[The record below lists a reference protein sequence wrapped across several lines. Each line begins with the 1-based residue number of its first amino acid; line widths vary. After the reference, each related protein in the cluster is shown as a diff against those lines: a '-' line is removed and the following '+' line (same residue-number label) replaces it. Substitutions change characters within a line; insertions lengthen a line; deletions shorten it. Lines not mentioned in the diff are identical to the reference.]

1 MKEHQESG
9 NPRTASSPEAIP
21 SGADADRLTALT
33 VHLGNVR
40 GRSEIC
46 DSVTRLVSDLTGA
59 ATVRLTTLSENDL
72 WEETVRSSGVVKSS
86 EWHPSRMSKTLLSG
100 GEAIIKTGETGIPGV
115 DAYIGVPLKHSG
127 QVVGIL
133 EVENPHPPERMGSC
147 LESIRLIG
155 GVAALALA
163 NSRLQ
168 NDFES
173 TGQEWQ
179 RTFDAMGDGVAIISR
194 DHIIIRANR
203 ALAEMTHAATPE
215 DLVGHH
221 CYKMLHGQN
230 AAIAAC
236 PLDRCLSSKE
246 SREIERRE
254 PLFGNIWVH
263 HRVDPIL
270 DQKGE
275 VTGAVHSFRDI
286 TAHKETDTL
295 KEEFIGLVSHELR
308 NPLTVIIGALQTALE
323 DGAKLSREDMA
334 QLLSDAALEAHDMS
348 DMVGNMLDLSRSDAN
363 RLSLEIEPLD
373 VREVI
378 RGMSRKFQLRYP
390 ARSIVTDLPDNLPRT
405 RADRLRVERV
415 LHNLLHNAIKYSPA
429 GGEIRVTAKTTESE
443 LVVCVKDK
451 GIGISEEDQ
460 SRLFQPFHRAAD
472 ASKIDAQGS
481 GLGLVVCRRIVEAHG
496 GRLWVESSP
505 GKGST
510 FFFTMPLA
518 RR

>member
-1 MKEHQESG
+1 MTEHRKSG
-9 NPRTASSPEAIP
+9 NPRTTSSPEAIR
-21 SGADADRLTALT
+21 SGTETDWLTALIERM
-33 VHLGNVR
+33 GNVR
-40 GRSEIC
+40 GRTEIC
-46 DSVTRLVSDLTGA
+46 EAVTRMVSDLTGA
-59 ATVRLTTLSENDL
+59 PSVRLITIADNDL
-72 WEETVRSSGVVKSS
+72 WEETVQTDGVVKSS
-86 EWHPSRMSKTLLSG
+86 EWHPSCMSKRLLSG
-100 GEAIIKTGETGIPGV
+100 EEAIVKTGDTGITGV
-115 DAYIGVPLKHSG
+115 AVYIGVPLKHSG

-133 EVENPHPPERMGSC
+133 ETENPRDPERIGDY

-155 GVAALALA
+155 SVAAMALA

-168 NDFES
+168 NAIES
-173 TGQEWQ
+173 TGREWQ
-179 RTFDAMGDGVAIISR
+179 RTFDAMGDGVAIISK
-194 DHIIIRANR
+194 DHTILRANR
-203 ALAEMTHAATPE
+203 ALAEMTGAGTPE

-221 CYKMLHGQN
+221 CFRMLHGQN
-230 AAIAAC
+230 AAIAIC
-236 PLDRCLSSKE
+236 PLERCLSSKE

-263 HRVDPIL
+263 HRVDPII
-270 DQKGE
+270 DPKGE

-286 TAHKETDTL
+286 TARKETDTL

-308 NPLTVIIGALQTALE
+308 NPLTVMIGALQTALE

-363 RLSLEIEPLD
+363 RLSLEIEPID
-373 VREVI
+373 AREVI
-378 RGMSRKFQLRYP
+378 QGMSRKFQLRYP
-390 ARSIVTDLPDNLPRT
+390 ARTIVTDLPDHLPRS
-405 RADRLRVERV
+405 RADRLRIERV
-415 LHNLLHNAIKYSPA
+415 LHNLLHNAIKYSPD
-429 GGEIRVTAKTTESE
+429 GGEIRVTAKTTETDI
-443 LVVCVKDK
+443 VVCVQDR

-472 ASKIDAQGS
+472 ATRLDAQGS

-496 GRLWVESSP
+496 GRLWVESGA

-510 FFFTMPLA
+510 FCFTMPLA